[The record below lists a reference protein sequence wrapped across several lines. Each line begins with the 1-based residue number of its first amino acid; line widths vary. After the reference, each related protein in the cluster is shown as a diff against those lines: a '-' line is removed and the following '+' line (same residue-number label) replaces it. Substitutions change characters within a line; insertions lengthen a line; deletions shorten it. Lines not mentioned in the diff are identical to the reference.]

1 MNKHMRFTVLLPLIG
16 LHLGWIIF
24 MVAMWWGL
32 GEESTYYNGGYSTQ
46 VEIKV
51 STYLYLVGIAV
62 FNGFASWAHSRADHQ
77 RLELGEENR
86 AAHATLR
93 FATLSVIVGLV
104 AGAFFAIST
113 FLSSFQ
119 GGFNT
124 TVVGR
129 IFGVYVPILL
139 ATALVVFVLLRATV
153 FRKSSAVESG
163 EKGKLTEEQKALVLA
178 YSLPVVGTALATI
191 LGIIFYD
198 AQGKSLDT
206 WAWVVIQVIIA
217 LSIVLGTR
225 FAVQARA
232 GKPAPVRPRTSLAG
246 AAGAVSLNFVLSIVF
261 GVAVTFM
268 SFGFGSDAISQL
280 RDYRAE
286 PVLTG
291 GSALMVLPVSAD
303 WFFNHMLPA
312 YLLLVLATFGVYAT
326 LVSRH
331 RTKDAPAKQAA

>member
-1 MNKHMRFTVLLPLIG
+1 MNKNLRFTVLLPLIG

-24 MVAMWWGL
+24 MVAMWWGM
-32 GEESTYYNGGYSTQ
+32 GEEPTYFNGGYSTQ

-77 RLELGEENR
+77 RLELGEDNR
-86 AAHATLR
+86 AANATFR

-104 AGAFFAIST
+104 SGAFFAIST
-113 FLSSFQ
+113 FLASFQ

-124 TVVGR
+124 TVTGR
-129 IFGVYVPILL
+129 IFGVYLPIVLT
-139 ATALVVFVLLRATV
+139 TAMVVYVLLRATV
-153 FRKSSAVESG
+153 FRKSSTVESG
-163 EKGKLTEEQKALVLA
+163 EKGKLTTEQKALVLG

-232 GKPAPVRPRTSLAG
+232 GKPAPVRARTTMAG

-261 GVAVTFM
+261 GAAVTFM
-268 SFGFGSDAISQL
+268 SFGYGSDAISQL
-280 RDYRAE
+280 RQYRNE
-286 PVLTG
+286 PVPSGETATIL
-291 GSALMVLPVSAD
+291 LPATLE

-312 YLLLVLATFGVYAT
+312 YLLLALATFGIYAT

-331 RTKDAPAKQAA
+331 RHTDVPAAHTA

>member
-1 MNKHMRFTVLLPLIG
+1 MNKNLRLTVLLPLIG
-16 LHLGWIIF
+16 LHLGWITF
-24 MVAMWWGL
+24 MVAMWWGM
-32 GEESTYYNGGYSTQ
+32 GEEPTYFNGGYSTQ

-77 RLELGEENR
+77 RLELGEDNR
-86 AAHATLR
+86 AANATFR

-104 AGAFFAIST
+104 SGAFFAIST
-113 FLSSFQ
+113 FLASFQ

-124 TVVGR
+124 TVNGR
-129 IFGVYVPILL
+129 IFGVYLPIVLT
-139 ATALVVFVLLRATV
+139 TAMVVYVLLRATV
-153 FRKSSAVESG
+153 FRKSSTVESG
-163 EKGKLTEEQKALVLA
+163 EKGKLTTEQKALVLG
-178 YSLPVVGTALATI
+178 YSLPVVGTAVATI

-232 GKPAPVRPRTSLAG
+232 GKPAPVRARTTMAG

-261 GVAVTFM
+261 GAAVTFM
-268 SFGFGSDAISQL
+268 SFGYGSDAISQL
-280 RDYRAE
+280 RQYRNE
-286 PVLTG
+286 PVPSGETATIL
-291 GSALMVLPVSAD
+291 LPATLE

-312 YLLLVLATFGVYAT
+312 YLLLVLATFGIYAT

-331 RTKDAPAKQAA
+331 RHTDAPAALTA